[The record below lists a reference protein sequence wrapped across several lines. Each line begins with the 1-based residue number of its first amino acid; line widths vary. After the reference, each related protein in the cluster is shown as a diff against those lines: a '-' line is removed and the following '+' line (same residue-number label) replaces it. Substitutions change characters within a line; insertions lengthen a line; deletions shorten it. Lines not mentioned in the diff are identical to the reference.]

1 MSSKYSAQDKKEALD
16 ALADCDNHYAQVAE
30 KTGIPASTL
39 REWVVRHH
47 EQRIERL
54 QTKIKHLHELLA
66 DNSLHLVKAI
76 DDAIDGA
83 SLSQLSSALGVNVD
97 RYLKLHDHLAESGKA
112 EQRGKYQ
119 IEYIYGGKAH
129 STPPWAAEDSEYEEA
144 FQSGGLWQEVRQD
157 RTGQDS
163 NNGKSP
169 GGSEMLVVG
178 PDLSN
183 GRGCLARPEDA
194 TQKAA
199 GGAD

>member
-83 SLSQLSSALGVNVD
+83 SLSQLSGAL
-97 RYLKLHDHLAESGKA
+97 S
-112 EQRGKYQ
+112 
-119 IEYIYGGKAH
+119 
-129 STPPWAAEDSEYEEA
+129 
-144 FQSGGLWQEVRQD
+144 VRQSQKKSLPKG
-157 RTGQDS
+157 TTLLGLLELFQDAIS
-163 NNGKSP
+163 KLDEFKSWK
-169 GGSEMLVVG
+169 SLNSMFC
-178 PDLSN
+178 
-183 GRGCLARPEDA
+183 GRD
-194 TQKAA
+194 TQCVPLRLIIYPIEPSS
-199 GGAD
+199 